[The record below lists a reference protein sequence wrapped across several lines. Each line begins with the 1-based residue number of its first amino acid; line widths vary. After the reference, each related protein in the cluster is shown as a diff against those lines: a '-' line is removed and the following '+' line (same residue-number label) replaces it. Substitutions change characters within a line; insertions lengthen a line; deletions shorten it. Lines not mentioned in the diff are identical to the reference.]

1 MSLEKLLLFLLSQG
15 FNMMA
20 FLLMLL
26 ATTSWFSRLF
36 FSFWAAVAITFTLMQ
51 RGCTNSLH
59 EIGAATGGGG
69 AGPDLPL
76 VGIEFGLIVLWTVAL
91 YAFNVRLRRNLPNS
105 LR

>member
-36 FSFWAAVAITFTLMQ
+36 FSFWAA
-51 RGCTNSLH
+51 
-59 EIGAATGGGG
+59 TGGGG

-76 VGIEFGLIVLWTVAL
+76 VGIEFGLMVLWTVAL
-91 YAFNVRLRRNLPNS
+91 YAFNMRFRRNLPNS
-105 LR
+105 LH